1 MLTTLILSN
10 NHIEYE
16 GAEYLAKMLH
26 INKVREAC
34 GYDICFFLFGY
45 IDINSVDTF

>member
-34 GYDICFFLFGY
+34 GYDICFFYLA
-45 IDINSVDTF
+45 I